1 MMRLKN
7 ISLTLLLLLAF
18 TALSCGG
25 GGGDDTP
32 LTPEEQRLVDLAGNG
47 GTTWTATSITFE
59 GAPATGFDNFSLTL
73 RGDASSKTYTAVD
86 GDPVFGN
93 SGTWDF
99 NGTNINQ
106 VVIDGNSNNI
116 FTISNLNTTA
126 TPNTVRISVNF
137 TASGGAAAGTN
148 GLYVFNL
155 QEQ

>member
-1 MMRLKN
+1 MIRLKHYT
-7 ISLTLLLLLAF
+7 IALFVILAF

-25 GGGDDTP
+25 KDDTP
-32 LTPEEQRLVDLAGNG
+32 LTPAEQRLVDLAGAD

-73 RGDASSKTYTAVD
+73 TGTSSSKTYTAAN

-99 NGTNINQ
+99 NGTDITE
-106 VVIDGNSNNI
+106 VLIDSNSNNT
-116 FTISNLNTTA
+116 FRISNLNTTS
-126 TPNTVRISVNF
+126 TPNTLRITVNF
-137 TASGGAAAGTN
+137 TAGGGAAAGTN

-155 QEQ
+155 EEQ